1 MICTFF
7 GHKDTPESTKEALKS
22 VLINL
27 IENKGVNLFYVGNH
41 GNFDR
46 MTLEVLKELTKC
58 YSHIK
63 YYVVLA
69 YFPKNKSEEHTNTI
83 LTEGLESTPPKYA
96 IIKRN
101 QWMID
106 KSDFVVTYVK
116 YTFGGAYKFQQLA
129 IKKGKTVIDLV

>member
-83 LTEGLESTPPKYA
+83 LAEGLESTPPKYA

-101 QWMID
+101 QWMIN

-129 IKKGKTVIDLV
+129 IKKGKTVIDLA